1 MHEWMLITKMKKKN
15 VGGLALIL
23 LAVCCTA
30 SADQVFIYEVSISK
44 NDSVNLKDFSLIEGK
59 VNTAQTPAGEYTIK
73 ILSATKELFT
83 AEIKVSF
90 QTHEDAIDKD
100 GKMHQI
106 PVDLAKV
113 NKFLRLPYSK
123 DATKINLY
131 HKDTVIYSLDIPEK
145 LCVRDGKC
153 SDYCQ
158 DKNDPDCA
166 KPAKLDTY
174 ETLPYLLAALIAI
187 IAAFVFLRKKL
198 QR

>member
-1 MHEWMLITKMKKKN
+1 MKKKN
-15 VGGLALIL
+15 VWGLALIL
-23 LAVCCTA
+23 LAFACTA

-44 NDSVNLKDFSLIEGK
+44 NDSVDLKDFSLIEGK

-113 NKFLRLPYSK
+113 DKFLRLPYSK

-131 HKDTVIYSLDIPEK
+131 HKDKLIYSLDIPEK

-158 DKNDPDCA
+158 DKNDLDCA
-166 KPAKLDTY
+166 KPATY
-174 ETLPYLLAALIAI
+174 GTLPYLLAALIAI